1 MTQAT
6 GPEFFSEQLSD
17 RSNRTTEPMLAH
29 TMSRFQ
35 KPGTDTPWL
44 IDVAVLDSCMSDRPT
59 TETTGQAAAIPNRPQ
74 RGADENRPLG
84 ATDGPVDGQLLPSL
98 DAGVTLLDSEA
109 TRGVPVLQALVL
121 DHLLGNDGPALWVD
135 ADGHATTTTFA
146 RIAPSKRLL
155 DRVHV
160 ARGFTAYQHYAAVCN
175 LPAAI
180 GDRSARAGP
189 DHAEGGDHVAGRS
202 PALVVAPAVDARY
215 RDDETLTDHQAR
227 TLQTRVLARLRT
239 FANEDVPVLLTRR
252 TADGFTEPVETVAD
266 RRLRCEQT
274 SMGPRFVGDEFET
287 RLYPVADGTGHQTTF
302 AYWRQLLEARAA
314 RASSTRMAPDPTED
328 TTAVGRG
335 TTIDGETVTTTPN
348 PLLDAGATAPTAGG
362 W

>member
-1 MTQAT
+1 
-6 GPEFFSEQLSD
+6 
-17 RSNRTTEPMLAH
+17 
-29 TMSRFQ
+29 
-35 KPGTDTPWL
+35 
-44 IDVAVLDSCMSDRPT
+44 MSDRPVSNRPT
-59 TETTGQAAAIPNRPQ
+59 SETTGQTASTPNRPQ

-84 ATDGPVDGQLLPSL
+84 ATDDPVDGQLLPSL
-98 DAGVTLLDSEA
+98 DAGVTLLDIEE
-109 TRGVPVLQALVL
+109 TRGVPVLQAFVL
-121 DHLLGNDGPALWVD
+121 DHLLGNDGPAFWVD
-135 ADGHATTTTFA
+135 AEGHATTTTFA

-160 ARGFTAYQHYAAVCN
+160 ARGFTAYQHYAAVCD
-175 LPAAI
+175 LLAAM
-180 GDRSARAGP
+180 DRSAQGPASHASGQERADG
-189 DHAEGGDHVAGRS
+189 HE
-202 PALVVAPAVDARY
+202 PAPVVAPAVDARY

-252 TADGFTEPVETVAD
+252 TADRFTEPVETVAD
-266 RRLRCEQT
+266 HRLRCEQT
-274 SMGPRFVGDEFET
+274 SMGPRFVGNEFET
-287 RLYPVADGTGHQTTF
+287 RLYPVADGTGYQTTF

-314 RASSTRMAPDPTED
+314 CTGGTGTTPETAAD

-348 PLLDAGATAPTAGG
+348 PLLDAGATAPTAGR